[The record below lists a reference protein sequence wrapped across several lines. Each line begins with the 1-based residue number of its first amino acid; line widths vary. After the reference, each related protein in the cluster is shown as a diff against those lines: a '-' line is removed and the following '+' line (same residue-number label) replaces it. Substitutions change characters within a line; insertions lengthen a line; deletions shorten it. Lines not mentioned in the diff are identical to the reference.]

1 MSATV
6 TAEIQSTPIGERFI
20 VTQVERMTLVFP
32 AGWVAEI
39 MRLERSQILDLPF
52 YDPMLLGVTHHNGN
66 VLPLISAHRLLKI
79 PQFTLRE
86 ISTVVRLN
94 DTADRLANVGVV
106 VDRVNGSSSQQELP
120 PALFDAKDSDA
131 TVLINSELLPS
142 QLWHPQ
148 RWRGIS

>member
-1 MSATV
+1 
-6 TAEIQSTPIGERFI
+6 
-20 VTQVERMTLVFP
+20 
-32 AGWVAEI
+32 